1 MLTTL
6 RSVFALIFIL
16 ISPLP
21 KFTFPIACLQEVIKA
36 CRLAM
41 AYRQKFR
48 KDVVVDYICFRKW
61 GHNEMDD
68 PSFTNP
74 VMYKVIRNRESIPD
88 LYSRHLTVSS
98 F

>member
-1 MLTTL
+1 M
-6 RSVFALIFIL
+6 
-16 ISPLP
+16 
-21 KFTFPIACLQEVIKA
+21 KA

-48 KDVVVDYICFRKW
+48 KDFIVDYMCFRRW

-68 PSFTNP
+68 PSFTQP
-74 VMYKVIRNRESIPD
+74 LIYDVINARKSIPD
-88 LYSRHLTVSS
+88 IYAESLIVSRML